1 MTPMSDATLKVV
13 IDALT
18 RLKQPG
24 RGFYQLD
31 EDALFVPVGIY
42 AADRRFFSSIES
54 EHVRLD
60 CDKNGE
66 LLFIEITLPRKLW
79 RVDGA
84 LTPPTHAG
92 AADIRWL
99 DFRAQIPNPS
109 VLTDD
114 KRSLA
119 CIRFTEEKPATA
131 YQLAEAV
138 FAEVTKGLRV
148 CRIWI
153 TNIVDDIAGKE
164 ISAFRRH
171 QSAP

>member
-1 MTPMSDATLKVV
+1 MPDASLKVV
-13 IDALT
+13 INAPS
-18 RLKQPG
+18 RPKQPG

-60 CDKNGE
+60 CDKTGE
-66 LLFIEITLPRKLW
+66 LLFIEVTLPRKLW
-79 RVDGA
+79 RVDGV
-84 LTPPTHAG
+84 LSPPMHA
-92 AADIRWL
+92 ATADLRWL
-99 DFRAQIPNPS
+99 DFRAQMPNPP
-109 VLTDD
+109 VLSDE
-114 KRSLA
+114 KRSLV
-119 CIRFTEEKPATA
+119 CIVFSDRPPATA

-138 FAEVTKGLRV
+138 IVEVSKNLRV

-153 TNIVDDIAGKE
+153 TDIIDDVGGKE
-164 ISAFRRH
+164 ISAFRRR